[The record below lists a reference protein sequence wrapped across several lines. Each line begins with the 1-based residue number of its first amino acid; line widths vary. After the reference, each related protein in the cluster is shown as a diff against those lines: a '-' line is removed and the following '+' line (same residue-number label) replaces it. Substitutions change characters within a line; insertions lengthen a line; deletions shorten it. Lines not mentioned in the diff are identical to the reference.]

1 MGMGWVTG
9 FSCFDEHCQDDVCSF
24 LQLRNCGGCL
34 QNSFLYVIGCGFRRL
49 DRCKRFVSWLLAV
62 FACSVVSRGLLLGY
76 WLHVVLFFCFCGDR
90 TIANFFGPCW
100 PDYRRFFAAVCANFQ
115 IQILNLKLKIRG
127 AGEGDGDGDGRWGW
141 GWGWDG

>member
-1 MGMGWVTG
+1 MWFSPARSLQAVCFLATGCFCLLGCFKGFASGLLAACCAFFFASVVTG
-9 FSCFDEHCQDDVCSF
+9 LS
-24 LQLRNCGGCL
+24 L
-34 QNSFLYVIGCGFRRL
+34 I
-49 DRCKRFVSWLLAV
+49 
-62 FACSVVSRGLLLGY
+62 
-76 WLHVVLFFCFCGDR
+76 FFW
-90 TIANFFGPCW
+90 PCW